1 MQNADARLVF
11 SSRLAVV
18 YASTVYRWT
27 FYSRRRR
34 NRHVERPGV
43 RQHNRPQPARRNAQD
58 RQASL
63 NFCRRR
69 RGYSR
74 ARCSSTHCPYC
85 QRRGGRDLGVS
96 TPAGGVDSVMGTH
109 VRPAHHAATP
119 ADGRA
124 RRSSATL
131 STILVYRCQT
141 HGGNG
146 SSHNCHS
153 GQFASPF
160 SITC

>member
-1 MQNADARLVF
+1 MDLLF
-11 SSRLAVV
+11 P
-18 YASTVYRWT
+18 ASAKPTCGAPWC
-27 FYSRRRR
+27 
-34 NRHVERPGV
+34 
-43 RQHNRPQPARRNAQD
+43 QHNRPQPARRNAQD